1 MMQAL
6 GNIFVGLVAIAVFV
20 VVTRILGYLSIK
32 FDIVNVDEDTEPMG
46 VGCAM
51 WIIVAILVFICWF
64 VGYAINNF

>member
-1 MMQAL
+1 MQIL
-6 GNIFVGLVAIAVFV
+6 SDIFVGLVAIAVFV

-51 WIIVAILVFICWF
+51 WVVVVVLVFICWLI
-64 VGYAINNF
+64 GYLINNL